1 MEKIE
6 LRASFSDKRGEI
18 IDLMEN
24 AAIDAV
30 TILTFKK
37 NAVRAN
43 HYHKKTTQWNYLIS
57 GKILIRTQKPGEEV
71 KEMVMNPGGFVVT
84 PPNESHALK
93 ALEDSKL
100 LVLTKGPRMG
110 KEYESD
116 TFRLKVPLIK

>member
-6 LRASFSDKRGEI
+6 LKASFSDKRGEI

-57 GKILIRTQKPGEEV
+57 GKILIRTKKPGEEV
-71 KEMVMNPGGFVVT
+71 KEMVMNPGDFFVT

-116 TFRLKVPLIK
+116 TFRLNAPLIK